1 LPVVKLPN
9 VLGYLKSDPRLLAF
23 GFLVTFSSSFG
34 QTFFISLFSA
44 DIRAALDLNNAGF
57 GAAYSIGTLSSALV
71 LTWSGHWIDR
81 VDLRTWTIAL
91 ITLFGIACL
100 SMAVSQNFLMLV
112 GAIFLLRQTGQ
123 GLMTHTSMTSQARYH
138 DTARGKAVA
147 TAGLGFPL
155 AEACF
160 PILGV
165 AVLGALDW
173 RLSWTAFAVFLLF
186 ILLPLCLWLLRG
198 HGERHARYLAGAGK
212 LLETEPG
219 EDPATR
225 VHWTRKQVLGDYRF
239 YLLLPVTL
247 APSFIFT
254 GIFFHQIVIVEAKGW
269 QLEVWAAAYAAFAAT
284 SVLAGLAFGAY
295 IDKVGAPRS
304 IPWLLPPLGLGC
316 LLMAVTDSLLA
327 AWGYMIL
334 AGLTAGMIS
343 TFFGAFWADVYG
355 TRYLGSIR
363 ALATALMVLSSA
375 LSPVIMGV
383 LLDDGIKIEPMAMAF
398 FLYTMAATGLAVF
411 VRRSF
416 LRPRPDQ

>member
-1 LPVVKLPN
+1 MPVIRLPRILD
-9 VLGYLKSDPRLLAF
+9 YLKADPRLLAF
-23 GFLVTFSSSFG
+23 GFLASFSSSFG

-44 DIRAALDLNNAGF
+44 DVRAALDLNNAGF

-81 VDLRTWTIAL
+81 VDLRSWTKGL
-91 ITLFGIACL
+91 IVVFSAACL
-100 SMAVSQNFLMLV
+100 VMAFSQNFLMLV
-112 GAIFLLRQTGQ
+112 VAIFLLRQTGQ
-123 GLMTHTSMTSQARYH
+123 GLMTHTCMTSQARYH
-138 DTARGKAVA
+138 EFDRGKAVA

-165 AVLGALDW
+165 AILAVLGW
-173 RLSWTAFAVFLLF
+173 RQSWMAFAAFLLF
-186 ILLPLCLWLLRG
+186 ILLPVCLWLLKG

-212 LLETEPG
+212 LIETEPG
-219 EDPATR
+219 ESPAMR

-254 GIFFHQIVIVEAKGW
+254 GIFFHQIVIVAAKGW
-269 QLEVWAAAYAAFAAT
+269 QLEVWAAAYAAFATA

-343 TFFGAFWADVYG
+343 TFFGAFWADAYG
-355 TRYLGSIR
+355 TRHLGSIR

-383 LLDDGIKIEPMAMAF
+383 LLDGGIEIEPMAMAF

-416 LRPRPDQ
+416 LRPHPD